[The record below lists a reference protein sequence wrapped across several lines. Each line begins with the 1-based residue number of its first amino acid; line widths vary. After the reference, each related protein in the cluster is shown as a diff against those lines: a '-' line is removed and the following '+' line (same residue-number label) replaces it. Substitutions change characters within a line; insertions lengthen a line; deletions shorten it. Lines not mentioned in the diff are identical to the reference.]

1 MDFLVD
7 LKIDENRCKQTL
19 SSFTLTLGEQV
30 ASVYSYIAPIKIT
43 DYCMCTWQ

>member
-1 MDFLVD
+1 MDLIVD

-19 SSFTLTLGEQV
+19 SSLPLILGEQV

-43 DYCMCTWQ
+43 DYCMYTWQ